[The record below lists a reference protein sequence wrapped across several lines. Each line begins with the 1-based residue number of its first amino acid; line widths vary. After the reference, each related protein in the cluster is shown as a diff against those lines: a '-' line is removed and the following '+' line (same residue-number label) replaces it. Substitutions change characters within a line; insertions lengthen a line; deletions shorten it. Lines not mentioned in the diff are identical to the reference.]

1 MTETMLDTWY
11 IRLTTWYLAKPWYIR
26 LACIGLVV
34 VIVILFLLRFVA
46 KGVPEEY
53 AQTANVSPVLADPT
67 SANEEEEATN
77 AETTIAMK
85 KKMIEQLKERKEEQ
99 DKFAQQASEIT
110 NAEHMGD
117 LHELRKKFNL

>member
-1 MTETMLDTWY
+1 MTETMLDAWY

-34 VIVILFLLRFVA
+34 VIVILFLVRFVA
-46 KGVPEEY
+46 RGIPEEY
-53 AQTANVSPVLADPT
+53 AQTANVAPPIANPT
-67 SANEEEEATN
+67 EPNDEEEATN

-85 KKMIEQLKERKEEQ
+85 KRMIEQLRERKEEQ

-110 NAEHMGD
+110 DAEHMGD

>member
-1 MTETMLDTWY
+1 MLDTWY